1 MSCCDGPVV
10 RSGGAARHLPTWSAA
25 VRIHDSGCGY
35 GHRVLH
41 HPTRVSRRG
50 LLTGGLG
57 GLAVLATGCDAVD
70 DVLGGEGDPGATG
83 AVTPTAPA
91 ADADSVLVE
100 GLAAAIAATG
110 ALAAG
115 AGAAVPALSRVGRR
129 LSRLHEIHASE
140 LGWSGTTE
148 RPRVKGGRAAVLRRL
163 QNAEARLQDQLADA
177 ALEAESGA
185 LAQVLA
191 SMAAAVAQQRAVLS

>member
-41 HPTRVSRRG
+41 HPTHVSRRG
-50 LLTGGLG
+50 LLVGGLG
-57 GLAVLATGCDAVD
+57 GLAVLATGCDGVD
-70 DVLGGEGDPGATG
+70 DVLGGDETPGTTG
-83 AVTPTAPA
+83 AVTPTAPS
-91 ADADSVLVE
+91 ADADSALVQE
-100 GLAAAIAATG
+100 TAPAIAATG
-110 ALAAG
+110 ALAA
-115 AGAAVPALSRVGRR
+115 AVSAAVPALTRAGRR
-129 LSRLHEIHASE
+129 LSRLHDAHARE
-140 LGWSGTTE
+140 LGWSGTAQQPSVT
-148 RPRVKGGRAAVLRRL
+148 GGRAAVLRRL
-163 QNAEARLQDQLADA
+163 LNAEERLQEQLAAA